1 MLNLA
6 LIVGL
11 WATTCIQSQNTTH
24 AGFMIESYDVRDNG
38 SYELKRDWF
47 ADASCN
53 EQFASESEEG
63 TVKVG
68 KKLSG
73 IFVSGNTY
81 ESDFETI
88 MGVDLGAIKVEGNK
102 IKVARGM
109 RGSTMR
115 NTMVGLFE
123 YVKK

>member
-24 AGFMIESYDVRDNG
+24 AGFMIESYDIRENG
-38 SYELKRDWF
+38 SYEMKREWH
-47 ADASCN
+47 ADPMCN
-53 EQFASESEEG
+53 EQYAVETENG

-73 IFVSGNTY
+73 IFVTGNTY

-88 MGVDLGAIKVEGNK
+88 MGVDLGAVKVENSKMK
-102 IKVARGM
+102 IARGM

>member
-24 AGFMIESYDVRDNG
+24 AGFMIESYDVRENG
-38 SYELKRDWF
+38 SYELKREWH
-47 ADASCN
+47 ADPMCY
-53 EQFASESEEG
+53 EQFATETESG

-81 ESDFETI
+81 ESDFETV
-88 MGVDLGAIKVEGNK
+88 MGVDLGAVKVEGNK
-102 IKVARGM
+102 LKVARGM

>member
-11 WATTCIQSQNTTH
+11 WATTCIQSQDTTH
-24 AGFMIESYDVRDNG
+24 AGFMIESYDVGDNG
-38 SYELKRDWF
+38 SYELIRQWH
-47 ADASCN
+47 ADPMCN
-53 EQFASESEEG
+53 EQYAEEKEAG
-63 TVKVG
+63 VVKVG

-73 IFVSGNTY
+73 MFVTGNTY
-81 ESDFETI
+81 EADFKTVA
-88 MGVDLGAIKVEGNK
+88 GVDLGAVKVDGK
-102 IKVARGM
+102 KLKVSRGM

>member
-24 AGFMIESYDVRDNG
+24 AGFMIESYDVRENG
-38 SYELKRDWF
+38 SYELKREWH
-47 ADASCN
+47 ADPACN
-53 EQFASESEEG
+53 EQYATETESG

-81 ESDFETI
+81 ESDFETS
-88 MGVDLGAIKVEGNK
+88 MGVDLGAVKIEGNK
-102 IKVARGM
+102 LKVARGM
-109 RGSTMR
+109 KGSTMR